1 MNKVVNMQIDVITIF
16 PEMIDFPMNL
26 SIIGKAREKGLLKLQ
41 IHNLRDFS
49 GNKHYSVDDT
59 PYGGG
64 PGMVMKVEPFVN
76 AVKSLNLEKNQET
89 KVILMSPQGQTLNQD
104 KVVEFSKLKRL
115 VILCGH
121 YEGIDE
127 RVKELVVDEE
137 ISIGDYIL
145 TGGELGAMVI
155 IDAVT
160 RLLPNVLGHDE
171 SILEES
177 FTNGLLEY
185 PHYTKPREYMGL
197 KVPEVLLSG
206 NHAKIDKW
214 RRQQSLVRTAKKR
227 PDLLQK
233 IKLSDSDKQLLDE
246 ALENES

>member
-1 MNKVVNMQIDVITIF
+1 MKIDVITIF
-16 PEMIDFPMNL
+16 PQMIDLPLSM
-26 SIIGKAREKGLLKLQ
+26 SIIGKAREKGILDLCV
-41 IHNLRDFS
+41 HNLRDYS

-64 PGMVMKVEPFVN
+64 PGMVMKVEPFFN
-76 AVKSLNLEKNQET
+76 AINSLQLDKEASRI
-89 KVILMSPQGQTLNQD
+89 ILMSPQGATLTQD
-104 KVVEFSKLKRL
+104 NVKQLSKLKRM

-127 RVKELVVDEE
+127 RVNELLVDEE
-137 ISIGDYIL
+137 ISIGDYVL
-145 TGGELGAMVI
+145 TGGELGAMVL

-177 FTNGLLEY
+177 FSEGLLEY
-185 PHYTKPREYMGL
+185 PHYTKPREFQGL

-206 NHAKIDKW
+206 NHAIIDRW
-214 RRQQSLVRTAKKR
+214 RREQAIIRTFHKR
-227 PDLLQK
+227 PDLLK
-233 IKLSDSDKQLLDE
+233 NAKLSQVDQ
-246 ALENES
+246 ALIEKLRMGEI

>member
-1 MNKVVNMQIDVITIF
+1 MRIDVITIF
-16 PEMIDFPMNL
+16 PEMVDLPLNM
-26 SIIGKAREKGLLKLQ
+26 SIIGKARAKGILDLFV
-41 IHNLRDFS
+41 HNLRDFS

-64 PGMVMKVEPFVN
+64 PGMVMKAEPFFN
-76 AVKSLNLEKNQET
+76 AVKSLDIDRNNCR
-89 KVILMSPQGQTLNQD
+89 VILMSPQGTTFNQA
-104 KVVEFSKLKRL
+104 KAKQLAGLKRIA
-115 VILCGH
+115 ILCGH

-137 ISIGDYIL
+137 ISIGDYVL

-171 SILEES
+171 STIEES
-177 FTNGLLEY
+177 FSDGLLEY
-185 PHYTKPREYMGL
+185 PHYTKPREFQGL

-206 NHAKIDKW
+206 NHANIDKW
-214 RRQQSLVRTAKKR
+214 RRKESIIRTLHKR
-227 PDLLQK
+227 PDLLNDASLSKTEQELIEK
-233 IKLSDSDKQLLDE
+233 ILKDE
-246 ALENES
+246 E